1 MIGIQILGQKVCLVF
16 IEFIKTAAAISVS
29 HKTLVPLTQ
38 SLKLY
43 FTSIKP
49 PNLQHLPQ
57 LIKHALT
64 NHLSTRWVSILT
76 QHKLTE
82 VASAVTQKNILES
95 LQLTHSPKAPPISAP
110 LVGML
115 TLTIPQSDPAGP
127 SQRNMFP
134 RLVVNIELVSP
145 WSTSLFQAIASSIS
159 PWNTLGLGE
168 MQKVTKKDVEE
179 TNDRKGE
186 KQRKCI
192 GEETS
197 LMYIKK
203 GYFYTLVAHMKKTSN
218 VAKYTYYVSIL

>member
-1 MIGIQILGQKVCLVF
+1 MIGIRILGQKVCLVF

-43 FTSIKP
+43 FKTKEVLIEKCELLTNVNKTSIKP

-64 NHLSTRWVSILT
+64 KHLSTRWVSILT

-115 TLTIPQSDPAGP
+115 TLTMPQSDPAGP

-159 PWNTLGLGE
+159 PWNTLG
-168 MQKVTKKDVEE
+168 
-179 TNDRKGE
+179 
-186 KQRKCI
+186 
-192 GEETS
+192 
-197 LMYIKK
+197 
-203 GYFYTLVAHMKKTSN
+203 
-218 VAKYTYYVSIL
+218 